1 MKNVTK
7 IVAAALVSAVVLS
20 ACSVQQRYHRKGFNV
35 NWNHTSIKVKN
46 DKNKVTSS
54 EETESQ
60 EIVAKNVRVTNYVTE
75 TAPISAS
82 THDEFD
88 GVIETQSQTLAT
100 VEANES
106 VQINVVKLN
115 KKETEQ
121 NIQSN
126 QNLSKKEARQ
136 IIKKE
141 KKENSSN
148 KSSDVP
154 TLLLFILCFIIP
166 PVAVGLATDWD
177 MTPVLW
183 NVVWT
188 LLCGFPGVIHAIVHV
203 LRNR

>member
-35 NWNHTSIKVKN
+35 NWNHTSIKMKN
-46 DKNKVTSS
+46 DKNKFTSS

-75 TAPISAS
+75 TAPISSS

-88 GVIETQSQTLAT
+88 GVIVTQSQTLTT

-106 VQINVVKLN
+106 VQINVVQLN
-115 KKETEQ
+115 NKETEQ
-121 NIQSN
+121 IIQSN
-126 QNLSKKEARQ
+126 QNLSKKEAKQ
-136 IIKKE
+136 IIKKG

-148 KSSDVP
+148 KSNDVP
-154 TLLLFILCFIIP
+154 TVLLFILCFIIP

-177 MTPVLW
+177 LTPVLW

-188 LLCGFPGVIHAIVHV
+188 LLCGFPGVIHAIIHV